1 MLTAIFTV
9 LGLLAMLFF
18 WGAAKALR
26 SRSYWDR
33 VAMRWVPT
41 DRPARYIGEAVF
53 MATMGLL
60 SLAIPVIYYLEEM
73 Q

>member
-1 MLTAIFTV
+1 MLTAIFV
-9 LGLLAMLFF
+9 ALCLLATLFF

-41 DRPARYIGEAVF
+41 DRPAGYIGDAAF

-60 SLAIPVIYYLEEM
+60 SLAAPVIYWFKEM

>member
-1 MLTAIFTV
+1 MLAAILV
-9 LGLLAMLFF
+9 ALCLLATLFF

-33 VAMRWVPT
+33 VAMRWMRT
-41 DRPARYIGEAVF
+41 DRPAGYIGEAVF
-53 MATMGLL
+53 MAIMGLL
-60 SLAIPVIYYLEEM
+60 SLATPAIYWLKEM